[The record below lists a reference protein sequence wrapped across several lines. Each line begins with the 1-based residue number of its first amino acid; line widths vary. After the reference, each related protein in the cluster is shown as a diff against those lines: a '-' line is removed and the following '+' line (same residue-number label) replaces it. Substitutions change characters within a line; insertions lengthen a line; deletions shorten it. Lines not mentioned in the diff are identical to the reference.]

1 MDFIPNHTS
10 NKHKWFVESSRNNS
24 DTNPYRD
31 YYVWHPST
39 DKTKPPNNWVK
50 MMAYLLIANKTKN

>member
-10 NKHKWFVESSRNNS
+10 NKHEWFVESSKNS
-24 DTNPYRD
+24 STKYRD

-39 DKTKPPNNWVK
+39 DASKPPNNWV
-50 MMAYLLIANKTKN
+50 LIIIIHFK